1 MRSATQREYTT
12 PTLKP
17 GTRYE
22 VQVWAVTSIGRGNV
36 KTRVGTTYESKLY
49 KMFLNVLLYANVMY
63 YYVMYYYM
71 LMLCTII
78 C

>member
-22 VQVWAVTSIGRGNV
+22 VVVWAVTSIDEGNV
-36 KTRVGTTYESKLY
+36 KARAGITYQSKPY
-49 KMFLNVLLYANVMY
+49 KTVIKFNVLLFTN
-63 YYVMYYYM
+63 
-71 LMLCTII
+71 LCCIDNHN
-78 C
+78 